1 MWLVF
6 CWDGLGLVPYLLV
19 LYYQNVRSYGVGMLN
34 VLSNRIGDV
43 ALLIV
48 IAWIINFGSW
58 SFIYYLEFLSGSV
71 EIQLISFLILA
82 AMT

>member
-1 MWLVF
+1 MT
-6 CWDGLGLVPYLLV
+6 
-19 LYYQNVRSYGVGMLN
+19 SYGAGMFN

-58 SFIYYLEFLSGSV
+58 SFIYYLEFLSG
-71 EIQLISFLILA
+71 LYL
-82 AMT
+82 